1 MRHSSQ
7 DESTDDLDMS
17 LLNANPWTPS
27 MATSSVGN
35 PDQLRTFINLT
46 NGMKM
51 LVIISQNATIYD
63 LSIQSIRQAVQYGIH
78 WRLDDTFIQ
87 TVGGQPIVFDRQ
99 HSVLDVL
106 DLTRENTFS
115 LCSSK
120 QGSSST
126 SFQASIYSLDPK
138 GLVFVRW
145 ITLQDALT

>member
-1 MRHSSQ
+1 
-7 DESTDDLDMS
+7 
-17 LLNANPWTPS
+17 

-51 LVIISQNATIYD
+51 LVMVSQNATIYD
-63 LSIQSIRQAVQYGIH
+63 LLLQSIRQVVQYGIN
-78 WRLDDTFIQ
+78 WRLDNTFIQ
-87 TVGGQPIVFDRQ
+87 TVGGQPIVLDRQ
-99 HSVLDVL
+99 HLVLDVL
-106 DLTRENTFS
+106 DLTRKNTFS

-138 GLVFVRW
+138 DLVCVRW
-145 ITLQDALT
+145 ITLQDALTYPKLSKIPVDSAPVSENLPIK